1 MSQRP
6 ALLSA
11 HGLSRS
17 FGPRPLFSGLAF
29 GLHERDHVVLVG
41 RNGCGKSTLL
51 RILASV
57 DAPDSGEVALQR
69 GATLGYVP
77 QEPTFPDRAT
87 VQEVLEVALSDLPL
101 DPAEVAARVS
111 ETLGRSGFDD
121 PARPVEALSGGWR
134 KRLAIARE
142 WVREPDILL
151 LDEPTNHLD
160 LESILW
166 LEELL
171 RTHARAFVLVSHD
184 RAFIERV
191 ATRVIELDR
200 SYPDGLLAVDGSYA
214 DFLEKRAEVLASQSA
229 LQDSLANRVRREIE
243 WLRRGPQGR
252 QAKQKARIQEAGGLI
267 EDLADMKSRG
277 TQGTAGIAFSASE
290 RRTRKLVEA
299 KGISKAYG
307 EKILFRDL
315 DLLLSPGT
323 RLGLLGTNGTGKTT
337 LLRMVEGNLEPDSGR
352 LDRATGLRVV
362 HFTQDRSALD
372 PSWSLRRALA
382 PAGGDTVIFGDRPM
396 HVAAWAKRFLFP
408 VEHLELPVGRLSGG
422 EQARVLIAR
431 LMLEPADVLILDEPT
446 NDLDIPTLEILEEA
460 FDDFPGAL
468 ILVTHDR
475 FLLDRVSTD
484 ILAFDGVGGARLVA
498 DLEQALAFRE
508 AAQRPVTSEK
518 PPERKPV
525 ERKPS
530 SPRKLSYREQKEF
543 EGMEEAILMAEEHL
557 AGCQKGV
564 EDPAVASDAWEL
576 QRRCEALE
584 TAQHEVERLYARWSE
599 LEAKVA
605 ELAAQG

>member
-17 FGPRPLFSGLAF
+17 FGPRPLFADLAF

-51 RILASV
+51 RILAGV
-57 DAPDSGEVALQR
+57 DEPDAGEVALQR
-69 GATLGYVP
+69 GSTLGYVP
-77 QEPTFPDRAT
+77 QEPTFPAGAT
-87 VQEVLEVALSDLPL
+87 VQQVLEGALTDLPL
-101 DPAEVAARVS
+101 DLAEIAARVA
-111 ETLGRSGFDD
+111 ETLGRSGFED
-121 PARPVEALSGGWR
+121 PARSVDTLSGGWR

-142 WVREPDILL
+142 WVREPDVLL

-171 RTHARAFVLVSHD
+171 RQHARAFVLVSHD

-191 ATRVIELDR
+191 ATRVVELDR
-200 SYPDGLLAVDGSYA
+200 AYPDGLLSVEGSYV
-214 DFLEKRAEVLASQSA
+214 DFLEKRAEVHASQSA
-229 LQDSLANRVRREIE
+229 LQDALSNRVRREIE

-267 EDLADMKSRG
+267 EELADMKARG
-277 TQGTAGIAFSASE
+277 PQGTAGITFSASE
-290 RRTRKLVEA
+290 RRTRKLVEG
-299 KGISKAYG
+299 KGLTKAYG
-307 EKILFRDL
+307 DRVLFRDL
-315 DLLLSPGT
+315 DLTLSPGT

-337 LLRMVEGNLEPDSGR
+337 LLRLLEGKLEPDSGTIQ
-352 LDRATGLRVV
+352 RADALRVV

-372 PSWSLRRALA
+372 PTWTLRRALA
-382 PAGGDTVIFGDRPM
+382 PAGGDTVIYGDRPM

-408 VEHLELPVGRLSGG
+408 AEHLELPVGRLSGG

-446 NDLDIPTLEILEEA
+446 NDLDIPTLEVLEEA
-460 FDDFPGAL
+460 FEEFPGAL
-468 ILVTHDR
+468 VLVTHDR
-475 FLLDRVSTD
+475 FLLDRVSTE
-484 ILAFDGVGGARLVA
+484 ILALDGAGGARLVA
-498 DLEQALAFRE
+498 DLDQALAFRE
-508 AAQRPVTSEK
+508 AAQK
-518 PPERKPV
+518 PAVADRPV
-525 ERKPS
+525 ERKPAERKAS
-530 SPRKLSYREQKEF
+530 APRKLSYREQKEL
-543 EGMEEAILMAEEHL
+543 EGMEETILLAEEHL
-557 AGCQKGV
+557 ATCQQAV

-599 LEAKVA
+599 LELKVA
-605 ELAAQG
+605 EFAAQG